1 MSRDFGSSEGRDMI
15 YMESFS
21 ASSSTHG
28 GAKHKNAKSGY
39 DDDNNSLNSSDS
51 IYKASVHRAAGANL
65 HDDSDLSNDTH
76 GEVGKGLQRNLQAR
90 HLTMISLGKR
100 QLPL

>member
-1 MSRDFGSSEGRDMI
+1 MSKDFRSSEGRDMI
-15 YMESFS
+15 LMDSFS
-21 ASSSTHG
+21 GSSNSHG
-28 GAKHKNAKSGY
+28 GTKHKNANTGY
-39 DDDNNSLNSSDS
+39 DDNDSDSLSSKNS

-100 QLPL
+100 